1 MLLLFRAGNFSRLVL
16 PLSMVARLEEI
27 ARARI
32 EYAAGTPVVR
42 YREGILPLISLASLL
57 EAGSAVTGM
66 TSETLQVIVF
76 SEGERSVGIVVDEI
90 LDIVDDAVT
99 IKRPGSAAG
108 LLGSAVV
115 GGKVTDFVDLAA
127 LLKAARG
134 GVEDVLAGASETG
147 RKLLLVD
154 SRKIPRGIMR
164 SYLEMHGHH
173 VVECTG
179 MDDALRLMER
189 TPVDAI
195 LTAVHLGERSGLE
208 LLKAIRGQAEFMA
221 LPVLGLTTG
230 SELPPDQNAFTACFS
245 GEDRGGLL
253 RAIQVATGP
262 LLEPANVR
270 QTAGS

>member
-1 MLLLFRAGNFSRLVL
+1 
-16 PLSMVARLEEI
+16 
-27 ARARI
+27 
-32 EYAAGTPVVR
+32 
-42 YREGILPLISLASLL
+42 
-57 EAGSAVTGM
+57 
-66 TSETLQVIVF
+66 
-76 SEGERSVGIVVDEI
+76 
-90 LDIVDDAVT
+90 
-99 IKRPGSAAG
+99 
-108 LLGSAVV
+108 
-115 GGKVTDFVDLAA
+115 
-127 LLKAARG
+127 
-134 GVEDVLAGASETG
+134 
-147 RKLLLVD
+147 
-154 SRKIPRGIMR
+154 MR

-221 LPVLGLTTG
+221 LPVLGLTAG
-230 SELPPDQNAFTACFS
+230 SELSPEQNAFTACFS

-253 RAIQVATGP
+253 RAIQIATGP